1 MPQNML
7 YRKLDNSDHRKG
19 IMIENQIRPERVLIV
34 GIQTEE
40 MSDQKFQMNFD
51 EMLDLTRTAQG
62 NPVAQITQKLD
73 RLHPKS
79 AVGQGKL
86 EEIKALIEVEEID
99 LVIFLNRLSPS
110 INQYLEKELQ
120 IKVID
125 RVQLIL
131 DIFAQRARTQAGQLQ
146 VKLAQYEYL
155 LPRIVGQGL
164 SLSRLGAGIGTRGP
178 GETKLET
185 DRRVIRKQI
194 SQIKAQLKDLANHR
208 ERARERRLNSHAFN
222 IGLVGYT
229 NAGKSTLLNQLTKSG
244 AYVQDQLFAT
254 LDPLT
259 RQFSINSHDLFTITD
274 TVGFIDELPTELIY
288 AFRSTLEEIRDVDL
302 LIHVVDSSSE
312 SRLMHEDTVDSL
324 LKTLD
329 MRNIPMLTVYNKGDL
344 LKTPDQLVSY
354 RQPSLIMSAYRS
366 QDIEKLKQMIW
377 QEAIEQFERYEEI
390 VESSD
395 GQKLAKLRRTTLVE
409 SIDFDEKRQHYIVTG
424 YERQGDNE

>member
-208 ERARERRLNSHAFN
+208 ERALS
-222 IGLVGYT
+222 
-229 NAGKSTLLNQLTKSG
+229 
-244 AYVQDQLFAT
+244 
-254 LDPLT
+254 
-259 RQFSINSHDLFTITD
+259 
-274 TVGFIDELPTELIY
+274 
-288 AFRSTLEEIRDVDL
+288 
-302 LIHVVDSSSE
+302 LIH
-312 SRLMHEDTVDSL
+312 
-324 LKTLD
+324 
-329 MRNIPMLTVYNKGDL
+329 I
-344 LKTPDQLVSY
+344 
-354 RQPSLIMSAYRS
+354 
-366 QDIEKLKQMIW
+366 
-377 QEAIEQFERYEEI
+377 
-390 VESSD
+390 
-395 GQKLAKLRRTTLVE
+395 
-409 SIDFDEKRQHYIVTG
+409 
-424 YERQGDNE
+424 